1 MRAALILAGFC
12 VALAVAQRGS
22 KLDECNVFH
31 RNLLFLGRRCS
42 SYQTYLCADGNPPKL
57 NRGYYCPD
65 GSDPECYPKRGGR
78 ICQSGCDSN
87 CLDRICPRDSNLR
100 GYGGRCVIACN
111 RWGRKK
117 RATL

>member
-12 VALAVAQRGS
+12 VALAVAQRG
-22 KLDECNVFH
+22 
-31 RNLLFLGRRCS
+31 RRRCS
-42 SYQTYLCADGNPPKL
+42 SYQTYLCADGNPPEL

-100 GYGGRCVIACN
+100 GYGGRCVIACS

-117 RATL
+117 RSTL